1 MAQRQ
6 ESSVTISIE
15 ELLREAHAR
24 EEHERREA
32 AQQARMAEQRRADAM
47 RRREEEEGV
56 RRSAEQAERARRAF
70 EDEKRLVELRALH
83 EGTVTRARLEAETRA
98 RLAEITARQEH
109 ERSLHALRHD
119 RQKQRLTRILVAL
132 TAFAVIGGIGAG
144 VALQRSKD
152 AAAAADARL
161 RGVREE
167 KEQLETEQARLQ
179 RALESAS
186 EPGEITRL
194 QQQLADAQTQIR
206 SLTASTLKAPVHG
219 PSVHLP
225 PSPASPPSPSKSPV
239 GRASDACPKGDPL
252 CATIP

>member
-32 AQQARMAEQRRADAM
+32 EQQARMAEQRRADAM
-47 RRREEEEGV
+47 RRRQEEEDV

-70 EDEKRLVELRALH
+70 EEEKRLVELRALH

-119 RQKQRLTRILVAL
+119 RQKQRLTRVLVAL
-132 TAFAVIGGIGAG
+132 TAFAVIGAIGAG

-152 AAAAADARL
+152 DAAAADARL

-167 KEQLETEQARLQ
+167 KEKLETEQARLQ

-186 EPGEITRL
+186 EPGEIARL
-194 QQQLADAQTQIR
+194 QQQLADAQIR
-206 SLTASTLKAPVHG
+206 SLTASTVKAPVHG
-219 PSVHLP
+219 ASVHVP
-225 PSPASPPSPSKSPV
+225 PSPASPPSPPKSPV
-239 GRASDACPKGDPL
+239 GRASDACPRGDPL

>member
-6 ESSVTISIE
+6 ESSVSISIE

-24 EEHERREA
+24 EEQERRDA
-32 AQQARMAEQRRADAM
+32 AEHARIAEQRRADAM
-47 RRREEEEGV
+47 RLRHEEEGA

-70 EDEKRLVELRALH
+70 EEERRQVELRALH

-98 RLAEITARQEH
+98 RLAEIAARQEH

-119 RQKQRLTRILVAL
+119 RQKKRLTRTLVAL

-144 VALQRSKD
+144 VAIQTSKD
-152 AAAAADARL
+152 DAAAADARL

-167 KEQLETEQARLQ
+167 KEKLETEQSRLQ
-179 RALESAS
+179 RALESAT
-186 EPGEITRL
+186 EAGEIARL
-194 QQQLADAQTQIR
+194 RQQLADAQTQIR
-206 SLTASTLKAPVHG
+206 SLTASSVKSPVRG
-219 PSVHLP
+219 ASVHLP
-225 PSPASPPSPSKSPV
+225 PSPPSPPSPSKSPV
-239 GRASDACPKGDPL
+239 GKASDACPRGDPL